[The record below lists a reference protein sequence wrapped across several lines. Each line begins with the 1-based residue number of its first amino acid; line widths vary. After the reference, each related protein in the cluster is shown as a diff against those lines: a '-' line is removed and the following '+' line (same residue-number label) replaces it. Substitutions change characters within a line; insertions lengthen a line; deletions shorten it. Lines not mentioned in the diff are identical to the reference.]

1 LTDFSQHFRQFKV
14 AAGAGKMENVEMGTG
29 NASDLGPNACEGHS
43 SCVLIAG
50 IMSFS
55 GARTSVTPALRKT
68 MDHLECDG

>member
-1 LTDFSQHFRQFKV
+1 
-14 AAGAGKMENVEMGTG
+14 MENVEMGTG

-55 GARTSVTPALRKT
+55 GARTSVTPALGKT
-68 MDHLECDG
+68 MEHLECDG